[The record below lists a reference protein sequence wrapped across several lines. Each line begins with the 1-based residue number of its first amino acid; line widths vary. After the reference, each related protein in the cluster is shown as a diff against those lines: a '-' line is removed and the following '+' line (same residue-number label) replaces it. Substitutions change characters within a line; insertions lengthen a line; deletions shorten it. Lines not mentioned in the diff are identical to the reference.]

1 MDTSLFIKAYK
12 KHFEHSYAFGAT
24 LVFYLLRS
32 KPECARLIYVHSS
45 FTANESYEKLRD
57 ICSAL
62 GVEIVVSDK
71 LVSRLSPKENVYV
84 VGVFEKFNSK
94 LEAAPFHVLLDNPS
108 NSGNVGTIMRTMLGF
123 NVRDLAIIRP
133 GLDIFDPK
141 TVRSSM
147 GAIFDLRVEYFDS
160 YERYATA
167 HNGRGLYPFML
178 GENCY
183 LDEITIDRTKPV
195 TLAFGN
201 EATGLP
207 ERYRNLG
214 QPVMIRST
222 ASVDSFNLSIAA
234 AIGLY
239 EFTKGAFN
247 N

>member
-1 MDTSLFIKAYK
+1 MDTSLFIKSYK

-32 KPECARLIYVHSS
+32 KPKYARLVYVHSS
-45 FTANESYEKLRD
+45 FTANESYEKLCV
-57 ICSAL
+57 ICSKL
-62 GVEIVVSDK
+62 GVEVTVSDK
-71 LVSRLSPKENVYV
+71 LVTRLSPKENVYV
-84 VGVFEKFNSK
+84 VGVFEKFDSS
-94 LEAAPFHVLLDNPS
+94 LEVSPFHVLLDNPS
-108 NSGNVGTIMRTMLGF
+108 NSGNAGTIMRTMLGF

-147 GAIFDLRVEYFDS
+147 GAIFDLRVQYFDS
-160 YERYATA
+160 YEEYAKKHPDRA
-167 HNGRGLYPFML
+167 LYPFML

-183 LDEITIDRTKPV
+183 LDETVIDRTKNI

-207 ERYRNLG
+207 EKYRGLG
-214 QPVMIRST
+214 SPVMIRST
-222 ASVDSFNLSIAA
+222 DAVDSFNLSIAA

-239 EFTKGAFN
+239 EFTKGTF
-247 N
+247 

>member
-1 MDTSLFIKAYK
+1 MDTSLFIKSYK

-32 KPECARLIYVHSS
+32 KPEYARLIYVHSS
-45 FTANESYEKLRD
+45 FTENESYEKLCD
-57 ICSAL
+57 ICKGL
-62 GVEIVVSDK
+62 GVEITVSDK

-84 VGVFEKFNSK
+84 VGVFEKFASPLENS
-94 LEAAPFHVLLDNPS
+94 PFHVLLDNPS

-147 GAIFDLRVEYFDS
+147 GAIFDLRVQYFDS
-160 YERYATA
+160 FEEYAEKYS
-167 HNGRGLYPFML
+167 GRALYPFML

-183 LDEITIDRTKPV
+183 LDEMSIDRSSPI

-207 ERYRNLG
+207 ERYKSLG
-214 QPVMIRST
+214 SPVMIRSID
-222 ASVDSFNLSIAA
+222 AVDSFNLSIAA

-239 EFTKGAFN
+239 EFTKGTF
-247 N
+247 

>member
-1 MDTSLFIKAYK
+1 MMDTSLFIKSYK
-12 KHFEHSYAFGAT
+12 KNFEHSYAFGAT

-32 KPECARLIYVHSS
+32 KPEMARLVYVHSS
-45 FTANESYEKLRD
+45 FTENESYEKLCS
-57 ICSAL
+57 ICKGL
-62 GVEIVVSDK
+62 GVGITVSDK

-84 VGVFEKFNSK
+84 IGVFEKYSAP
-94 LEAAPFHVLLDNPS
+94 LEDTSLHVLLDNPS

-123 NVRDLAIIRP
+123 CVRDLAIIRP

-147 GAIFDLRVEYFDS
+147 GAIFDLRIEYFDS
-160 YERYATA
+160 YEEYAEKHPDRA
-167 HNGRGLYPFML
+167 LYPFML

-183 LDEITIDRTKPV
+183 LDETEIDRSKKI

-207 ERYRNLG
+207 DRYRELG
-214 QPVMIRST
+214 SPVMIRSSE
-222 ASVDSFNLSIAA
+222 AVDSFNLSIAA

-239 EFTKGAFN
+239 EFTKGTF
-247 N
+247 

>member
-1 MDTSLFIKAYK
+1 MDTSLFIKSYK

-45 FTANESYEKLRD
+45 FTANESYEKLCG
-57 ICSAL
+57 ICKEL
-62 GVEIVVSDK
+62 FVEITVSDK

-84 VGVFEKFNSK
+84 IGVFEKF
-94 LEAAPFHVLLDNPS
+94 EAPMQDTRLHVLLDNPS
-108 NSGNVGTIMRTMLGF
+108 NSGNAGTIMRTMLGF

-160 YERYATA
+160 YEDYAA
-167 HNGRGLYPFML
+167 KYPNRDLYPFML

-183 LDEITIDRTKPV
+183 LDETEIDRSKNI

-207 ERYRNLG
+207 EKYKELG
-214 QPVMIRST
+214 SPVMIRSSD
-222 ASVDSFNLSIAA
+222 AVDSFNLSIAA

-239 EFTKGAFN
+239 EFTKGTF
-247 N
+247 

>member
-1 MDTSLFIKAYK
+1 MDTSLFIKSYK

-32 KPECARLIYVHSS
+32 RPESARLIYVHSS
-45 FTANESYEKLRD
+45 FTANESYEKLSE
-57 ICSAL
+57 ICKDL
-62 GVEIVVSDK
+62 GIGITVSDK

-84 VGVFEKFNSK
+84 IGVFQKFD
-94 LEAAPFHVLLDNPS
+94 APLCDSPIHVLLDNPS
-108 NSGNVGTIMRTMLGF
+108 NSGNAGTIMRTMLGF
-123 NVRDLAIIRP
+123 NVKDLAIIRP

-147 GAIFDLRVEYFDS
+147 GAIFDLRIQYFDN
-160 YERYATA
+160 YEQYAEK
-167 HNGRGLYPFML
+167 HQGRKLYPFML

-183 LDEITIDRTKPV
+183 LDETEIDRRYKI

-207 ERYRNLG
+207 ERYRELG
-214 QPVMIRST
+214 SPVMIRSSD
-222 ASVDSFNLSIAA
+222 AVDSFNLSIAA

-239 EFTKGAFN
+239 EFTKGTF
-247 N
+247 

>member
-1 MDTSLFIKAYK
+1 MDTSLFIKSYK

-24 LVFYLLRS
+24 LVFYLLNS

-45 FTANESYEKLRD
+45 FTLNESYEKLCG
-57 ICSAL
+57 ICKKL
-62 GVEIVVSDK
+62 GVEITVSDK

-84 VGVFEKFNSK
+84 VGVFEKFDAPLENS
-94 LEAAPFHVLLDNPS
+94 AFHVLLDNPS

-147 GAIFDLRVEYFDS
+147 GAIFDLRVQYFDS
-160 YERYATA
+160 YEDYAA
-167 HNGRGLYPFML
+167 KFPNRQLYPFML

-183 LDEITIDRTKPV
+183 LDEIPIDRSKKI

-207 ERYRNLG
+207 ERYRELG
-214 QPVMIRST
+214 SPVMIRSS
-222 ASVDSFNLSIAA
+222 AAVDSFNLSIAA
-234 AIGLY
+234 AMGLY
-239 EFTKGAFN
+239 EFTKGTF
-247 N
+247 

>member
-1 MDTSLFIKAYK
+1 MMDTSLFIKSYK

-32 KPECARLIYVHSS
+32 KPEAARLIYVHSS
-45 FTANESYEKLRD
+45 FTANESYEKLCG
-57 ICSAL
+57 ICRKL
-62 GVEIVVSDK
+62 GVEITVSDK

-84 VGVFEKFNSK
+84 IGVFEKFD
-94 LEAAPFHVLLDNPS
+94 APMQDTRLHVLLDNPS
-108 NSGNVGTIMRTMLGF
+108 NSGNAGTIMRTMLGF

-147 GAIFDLRVEYFDS
+147 GAIFDLRIEYFDS
-160 YERYATA
+160 YEDYAA
-167 HNGRGLYPFML
+167 KHPNRDLYPFML

-183 LDEITIDRTKPV
+183 LDETEIDRSKNI

-207 ERYRNLG
+207 EKYKELG
-214 QPVMIRST
+214 SPVMIRSSD
-222 ASVDSFNLSIAA
+222 AVDSFNLSIAA

-239 EFTKGAFN
+239 EFTKGTF
-247 N
+247 